1 MGNTLDELFIM
12 DTFTTLEA
20 ILLQLRK
27 TLKTGST
34 IDDWDEKCLYA
45 EKALCL
51 KSRYQLSDRCCLAA
65 STTVDEADWG
75 FIVMGGI
82 WLM

>member
-34 IDDWDEKCLYA
+34 IPALA
-45 EKALCL
+45 EKLRSEGKFQC
-51 KSRYQLSDRCCLAA
+51 SISWDA
-65 STTVDEADWG
+65 SS
-75 FIVMGGI
+75 FQKNQ
-82 WLM
+82 